1 MTTTDVIV
9 WLSAGLLVFAVAVT
23 GAFAAIELRR
33 PPIVGRLE
41 EIVRAATGKKKG
53 PCP

>member
-9 WLSAGLLVFAVAVT
+9 WLSAGLLVLAVAVT
-23 GAFAAIELRR
+23 GAFTLIEMRR

-41 EIVRAATGKKKG
+41 EIVRAAAGKKRG